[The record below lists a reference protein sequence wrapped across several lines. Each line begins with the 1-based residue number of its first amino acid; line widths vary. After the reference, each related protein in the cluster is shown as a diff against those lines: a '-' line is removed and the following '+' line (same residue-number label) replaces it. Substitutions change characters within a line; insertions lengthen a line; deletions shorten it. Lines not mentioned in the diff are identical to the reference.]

1 MMMAFGEER
10 ENFFDFSFP
19 RVFFLSPFS
28 FPPPRKIQG
37 TKKNERRR
45 SKKKG
50 GKKEKKEKKFSSSK
64 ERILRCDV
72 CVCVC
77 VRFPPLARFA
87 SIVSLR
93 RLSLDAKREQKKK
106 KRERRAVNLN
116 LRARSHLLSRRL
128 FEASRRKN

>member
-1 MMMAFGEER
+1 MMAFGEER

-50 GKKEKKEKKFSSSK
+50 WEKRKKKKRNSLLSS
-64 ERILRCDV
+64 EREFCV
-72 CVCVC
+72 VTCVCVC

-93 RLSLDAKREQKKK
+93 LDCLSTRKGNRRRKR
-106 KRERRAVNLN
+106 RR
-116 LRARSHLLSRRL
+116 RGRDARSQS
-128 FEASRRKN
+128 

>member
-1 MMMAFGEER
+1 MMMMAFGEER

-50 GKKEKKEKKFSSSK
+50 GKKEKKRK
-64 ERILRCDV
+64 EILFCLQREN
-72 CVCVC
+72 
-77 VRFPPLARFA
+77 FA
-87 SIVSLR
+87 L
-93 RLSLDAKREQKKK
+93 
-106 KRERRAVNLN
+106 
-116 LRARSHLLSRRL
+116 
-128 FEASRRKN
+128 